1 MVNNIGIMQ
10 GRLSKQ
16 NGEKIQEFPK
26 NSWKEEFKIAKNIGF
41 NVIEWVFDSKDNP
54 ILEDDKLNDIVEII
68 KKYGVLVNSI
78 IADFFMDNSLTRGES
93 EENFEILKKLIINAH
108 KIGAKNIE
116 IPFVD
121 SSSLKTQ
128 DEIINLENILQKI
141 VPTLEKY
148 KMIIGL
154 ETDLNPKDFSEL
166 LKRIN
171 NSRIKA
177 NYDSGNSAS
186 LGYNMQEE
194 FELLGHSIIN
204 IHVKDRIFGGTT
216 VPLGTGDTD
225 FELFF
230 SKIKQISYSGD
241 FIIQGAR
248 KDLSNS
254 IEKPELTCKKYLD
267 FTRQYLDKYPIDN

>member
-16 NGEKIQEFPK
+16 HGEKIQEFPK
-26 NSWKEEFKIAKNIGF
+26 NSWEEEFKIAKNIGF

-216 VPLGTGDTD
+216 VPLGTGDVD
-225 FELFF
+225 FDIFF
-230 SKIKQISYSGD
+230 KLIKKFGYKEDI
-241 FIIQGAR
+241 IIQGAR
-248 KDLSNS
+248 NEKELSEE
-254 IEKPELTCKKYLD
+254 ICKKYLK
-267 FTRQYLDKYPIDN
+267 FVKQYVDKYLN

>member
-1 MVNNIGIMQ
+1 MINNIGIMQ

-16 NGEKIQEFPK
+16 SGVKIQEFPK

-54 ILEDDKLNDIVEII
+54 ILEDEKLEDIVEII
-68 KKYGVLVNSI
+68 KEYGVLVNSV
-78 IADFFMDNSLTRGES
+78 IADFFMENSLTRNES
-93 EENFEILKKLIINAH
+93 GENFEILKKLIINAH
-108 KIGAKNIE
+108 KIGVKNIE

-128 DEIINLENILQKI
+128 DEIKNLENILQRI
-141 VPTLEKY
+141 IPILEKY
-148 KMIIGL
+148 RMNIGL
-154 ETDLNPKDFSEL
+154 ETDLKPKDFAEL
-166 LKRIN
+166 LTRIN

-186 LGYNMQEE
+186 LGYNISEE

-216 VPLGTGDTD
+216 VSLGTGDVD
-225 FELFF
+225 FDIFF
-230 SKIKQISYSGD
+230 DLMKKFGYKGD
-241 FIIQGAR
+241 IIIQGAR
-248 KDLSNS
+248 N
-254 IEKPELTCKKYLD
+254 EKESSEETCKKYLK
-267 FTRQYLDKYPIDN
+267 FVKQYVDKYLN